1 MDINE
6 YEDKQKL
13 VGAVVLRFANLEAM
27 ADALIRIQYVPDVR
41 ICVGT
46 CHARGPCG
54 DAARTRTV
62 RAQYRRRPCSRTV
75 APAHLILHQ
84 TCRVGQGTICYSSIL
99 AAVRVLCA
107 SRCAGVSHRPQH
119 EPGHVRVSVP
129 LGPCGDRGPRR
140 RQIDNQTLEARQE
153 LRLQG
158 KTLRGKGGAYP
169 RGAGVEYRD
178 GSLVD

>member
-62 RAQYRRRPCSRTV
+62 RAQYRRTPV
-75 APAHLILHQ
+75 FPH
-84 TCRVGQGTICYSSIL
+84 
-99 AAVRVLCA
+99 
-107 SRCAGVSHRPQH
+107 RCAGTSDP
-119 EPGHVRVSVP
+119 PSDVP
-129 LGPCGDRGPRR
+129 S
-140 RQIDNQTLEARQE
+140 
-153 LRLQG
+153 
-158 KTLRGKGGAYP
+158 
-169 RGAGVEYRD
+169 GAGHH
-178 GSLVD
+178 LL

>member
-1 MDINE
+1 MR
-6 YEDKQKL
+6 L
-13 VGAVVLRFANLEAM
+13 SASS
-27 ADALIRIQYVPDVR
+27 
-41 ICVGT
+41 T
-46 CHARGPCG
+46 CRMYASAWARATRVAPAATRRGP
-54 DAARTRTV
+54 
-62 RAQYRRRPCSRTV
+62 AQFAHSTAERPCSRTV

-140 RQIDNQTLEARQE
+140 RQIDNQTLEA
-153 LRLQG
+153 
-158 KTLRGKGGAYP
+158 P
-169 RGAGVEYRD
+169 RGSPRSSTARARTPSSGEDAKGERRCIPSRRRGGYRD
-178 GSLVD
+178 GCLVD